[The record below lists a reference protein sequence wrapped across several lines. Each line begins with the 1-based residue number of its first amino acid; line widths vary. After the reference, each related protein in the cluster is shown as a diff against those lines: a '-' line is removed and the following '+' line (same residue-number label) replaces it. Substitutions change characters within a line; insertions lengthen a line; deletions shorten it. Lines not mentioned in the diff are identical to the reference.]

1 MSKAEDKKIRI
12 TLKKSLASRPWQQR
26 ATARALGLNKISQ
39 SRIFPDNPQMRGMAY
54 KITHL
59 VEVEEVK

>member
-1 MSKAEDKKIRI
+1 MKKAAEKKIRI
-12 TLKKSLASRPWQQR
+12 TLRRSLASRPWQQR

-39 SRIFPDNPQMRGMAY
+39 SRIFPDNPQVRGMAQH
-54 KITHL
+54 IIHL